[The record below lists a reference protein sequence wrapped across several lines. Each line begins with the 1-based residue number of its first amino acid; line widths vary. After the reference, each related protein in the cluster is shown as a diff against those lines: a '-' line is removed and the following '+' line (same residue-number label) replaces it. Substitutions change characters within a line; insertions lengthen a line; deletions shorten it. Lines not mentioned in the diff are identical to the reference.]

1 MAPGR
6 PFETLTVLVADDD
19 PDMRLYLR
27 GCLHGF
33 GVARVLETADGANA
47 LRHARAAAVDIVI
60 SDLVMPGLDGVSL
73 SAALKADAHT
83 HHIRVLLV
91 SGESDGLPAGTPA
104 DGFLAKP
111 FNAAGL
117 RSAIDLLLARPA

>member
-1 MAPGR
+1 MAVGR
-6 PFETLTVLVADDD
+6 DLRTMTVLIADDD
-19 PDMRLYLR
+19 ADMRQYLR

-47 LRHARAAAVDIVI
+47 LRHARAADVDLVI
-60 SDLVMPGLDGVSL
+60 SDLVMPGLDGLSL
-73 SAALKADAHT
+73 AAALKADART
-83 HHIRVLLV
+83 HHIRVLLM
-91 SGESDGLPAGTPA
+91 SGESDSPTAAPA

-117 RSAIDLLLARPA
+117 RRAIELAAARPP